1 VTINATKVSV
11 QGQAMVQI
19 QGPMTQVSADGMM
32 TLKGGVMM
40 LN

>member
-1 VTINATKVSV
+1 MTITAMKVSV

-19 QGPMTQVSADGMM
+19 QGPMTQVSGDGML